1 MTNPAEPP
9 LLKMSQLAKQGGV
22 PAATIKHYLREGLI
36 PAASVKTSR
45 NMAYYDAGLIDR
57 IRTIKDLQRERF
69 LPLKVIRDVL
79 EENGNRDEEVGEA
92 LRAALANLSSVPARS
107 RDEIV
112 SAGVSADELG
122 FFERV
127 GVITP
132 KEVDGRVV
140 YEGSDV
146 ALLRTLGAARQAGLT
161 AEMLPYTILGP
172 YVTAI
177 RELSRLELVLFRE
190 GVLPLAGDR
199 LKELVGAAAEL
210 SEQLIVLLRRR
221 MLLPTLEALV
231 REEGEKKPPSPE
243 ARGPAAKQ
251 PVSKTRA
258 ARARRK
264 R

>member
-1 MTNPAEPP
+1 MTADPQD
-9 LLKMSQLAKQGGV
+9 LLKMSQLAKRSGV

-45 NMAYYDAGLIDR
+45 NMAYYDVGLVDR

-69 LPLKVIRDVL
+69 LPLKVIREVL
-79 EENGNRDEEVGEA
+79 EEKGVRDDEVGEA
-92 LRAALANLSSVPARS
+92 LRSALAGLSSVPARG

-112 SAGVSADELG
+112 RAGVSEDELG

-127 GVITP
+127 GVVTP
-132 KEVDGRVV
+132 KEVDGKVV
-140 YEGSDV
+140 YEGNDV
-146 ALLRTLGAARQAGLT
+146 ALLKTLGAARRAGLT

-190 GVLPLAGDR
+190 GVLPRAGDR
-199 LKELVGAAAEL
+199 LKELVTAAAEL

-231 REEGEKKPPSPE
+231 REEGESKAPPPE
-243 ARGPAAKQ
+243 APGPVAKQ
-251 PVSKTRA
+251 PVSKPRTT
-258 ARARRK
+258 RARRK